1 MLFLRLDKI
10 NPMQQNQD
18 NAIDLLQFI
27 WNKRKPLIVI
37 TLIAAIISAGI
48 SLIITPKFQSVV
60 TLYPAMSNTVAFT
73 DEFHSEQSATSFGEE
88 EQAEQM
94 IQILKS
100 ADVRNRIIWK
110 YDLMKHYDIDTASKT
125 KMTELNLTYEENIG
139 FRRTA
144 YGSVEI
150 SVMDTDP
157 VTAANIANDIAKFVD
172 SAKNRM
178 ISERAKNA
186 LIVAKAE
193 RDKLKTDIKEI
204 VDSMSSLS
212 ALGVVNNESRP
223 ALLEA
228 LANAK
233 DVTTRNIIQKKIDA
247 TDKFGSIYANMEFQL
262 DWMNVRLSTKDA
274 VYEQLKSDANLNI
287 SHKFE
292 VEKAYPAEKKAY
304 PVRWLMVAVS
314 TFSGLLFG
322 IVLLLALTK
331 IKQLKAAE

>member
-1 MLFLRLDKI
+1 
-10 NPMQQNQD
+10 MQQNQD
-18 NAIDLLQFI
+18 TAIDLLQFI
-27 WNKRKPLIVI
+27 WNKRKPLIILTVV
-37 TLIAAIISAGI
+37 AAIASAVI
-48 SLIITPKFQSVV
+48 SLIITPKYQSTV
-60 TLYPAMSNTVAFT
+60 TLYPAMSSTVAFT
-73 DEFHSEQSATSFGEE
+73 DEFHSDQSSTSFGEE

-110 YDLMKHYDIDTASKT
+110 YDLINHYKIDTSSKT
-125 KMTELNLTYEENIG
+125 KMTQLNLTYEENIG

-150 SVMDTDP
+150 SVLDIDP
-157 VTAANIANDIAKFVD
+157 NIAAKIANDIANFVD

-178 ISERAKNA
+178 IRERAKNA
-186 LIVAKAE
+186 LYVAKLE

-228 LANAK
+228 LVNAK
-233 DVTTRNIIQKKIDA
+233 DITTRSLIQKKIDA
-247 TDKFGSIYANMEFQL
+247 TDKYGSIYANMEFQL

-304 PVRWLMVAVS
+304 PIRWLIVVVS
-314 TFSGLLFG
+314 TFSALLFS
-322 IVLLLALTK
+322 IVLLLLWEK
-331 IKQLKAAE
+331 IKQLKASE